1 MQLAA
6 TTAFPIQQASQPAGP
21 PVGTD
26 VARIVFDGMPGEGV
40 YRIQKGERLAPETT
54 WTSLDDA
61 KAGVAALTDG
71 DDVTAAGIFRRDG
84 RFEAYSL
91 KVDGDAYYASWNDN
105 VARTV
110 AGRGLAAIVDG
121 TEAPDIMSEQA
132 FRRYERYAGGE

>member
-1 MQLAA
+1 MQLAPVSA
-6 TTAFPIQQASQPAGP
+6 AQLQSTPAGP
-21 PVGTD
+21 PEGTD

-40 YRIQKGERLAPETT
+40 YRIAKGPRLAPEKS

-61 KAGVAALTDG
+61 KAAVAELTDG

-84 RFEAYSL
+84 RFEAYTL
-91 KVDGDAYYASWNDN
+91 TVDGHEYWAQWNDN

-121 TEAPDIMSEQA
+121 SEEAPIMSEYD